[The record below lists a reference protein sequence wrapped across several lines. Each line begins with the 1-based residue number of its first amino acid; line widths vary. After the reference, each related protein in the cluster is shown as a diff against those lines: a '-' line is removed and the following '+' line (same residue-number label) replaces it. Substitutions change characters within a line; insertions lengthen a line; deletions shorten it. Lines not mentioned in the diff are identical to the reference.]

1 MIWSWLL
8 YLACLLGA
16 LVFYLFYFGW
26 FAWFTLLLALCI
38 PWFSLLVSLPAMLK
52 ARLELTLP
60 ESCLQERDDVVFI
73 PLGNWHQALYMCIL
87 YDRWLEPLIWAFC
100 EQLVKT
106 YRSQPKFENNNWYT
120 DI

>member
-60 ESCLQERDDVVFI
+60 ESCLQGT
-73 PLGNWHQALYMCIL
+73 PLEAELRFARQTL
-87 YDRWLEPLIWAFC
+87 PLPGC
-100 EQLVKT
+100 RL
-106 YRSQPKFENNNWYT
+106 RL
-120 DI
+120 